1 MESDISDGG
10 RVDGTAGVGRTISH
24 FREAFKAGKRQM
36 GLIESVVWDEFV
48 WQFGH
53 EYDRIGENVPV
64 WLDPP
69 EKRGVLKTS
78 KLRLVDPP
86 SYRVDA
92 IAGKD
97 GIVELIEVKE
107 TGNMTAIGQL
117 LTYRMLFNRTY
128 WGYDDLRMR
137 LVCRR
142 APPPISFAC
151 EKLGIELT
159 ELGDSIKDQ
168 VNSARRGSRVLRVV
182 DKG

>member
-1 MESDISDGG
+1 M
-10 RVDGTAGVGRTISH
+10 DGTASVGREIDH
-24 FREAFKAGKRQM
+24 FDLAFKPGKRQM
-36 GLIESVVWDEFV
+36 GLIESLVWDEFV
-48 WQFGH
+48 WQFGQH
-53 EYDRIGENVPV
+53 YDRIGENVPV

-69 EKRGVLKTS
+69 EKQDVLKPS
-78 KLRLVDPP
+78 KRRLVDPP

-92 IAGKD
+92 VAGKD

-128 WGYDDLRMR
+128 WGYTELTVR

-142 APPPISFAC
+142 APPPIRFAC
-151 EKLGIELT
+151 EMLGIDLT

-168 VNSARRGSRVLRVV
+168 VNSARGGNRKERVV
-182 DKG
+182 DQG

>member
-1 MESDISDGG
+1 M
-10 RVDGTAGVGRTISH
+10 DGTVGVIQEVRH
-24 FREAFKAGKRQM
+24 YEHAFTLAKRQM
-36 GLIESVVWDEFV
+36 GMIEGVVWDEFLRK
-48 WQFGH
+48 FAS

-69 EKRGVLKTS
+69 ERRGVMKPS
-78 KLRLVDPP
+78 QRLLIDPP

-128 WGYDDLRMR
+128 WGYEDLRMR

-151 EKLGIELT
+151 EKLGIDLT

-168 VNSARRGSRVLRVV
+168 VNSARGGNRKERVV
-182 DKG
+182 DQG

>member
-1 MESDISDGG
+1 MREVRHIDI
-10 RVDGTAGVGRTISH
+10 
-24 FREAFKAGKRQM
+24 AFEPGKRQM
-36 GLIESVVWDEFV
+36 GMIEGIVWDEYCR
-48 WQFGH
+48 QFAMC
-53 EYDRIGENVPV
+53 YDRIGVNVPV

-69 EKRGVLKTS
+69 EKRGVLKQS
-78 KLRLVDPP
+78 KRCLVDPP

-128 WGYDDLRMR
+128 WNYEGLKLR

-142 APPPISFAC
+142 APAPIRFAC
-151 EKLGIELT
+151 EKLGIDLT

-168 VNSARRGSRVLRVV
+168 VNSARRGIRELRVV
-182 DKG
+182 DQG

>member
-1 MESDISDGG
+1 MDGA
-10 RVDGTAGVGRTISH
+10 TGVGRTIDH
-24 FREAFKAGKRQM
+24 FDVAFKPGKRQM

-48 WQFGH
+48 WQFGQN
-53 EYDRIGENVPV
+53 YDRIGENVPV

-69 EKRGVLKTS
+69 EVGGILKPSNRVLIH
-78 KLRLVDPP
+78 PP

-128 WGYDDLRMR
+128 WGYEDLRMR

-151 EKLGIELT
+151 EKLGIGLT

-168 VNSARRGSRVLRVV
+168 VNSARRGIRESRVSEQ
-182 DKG
+182 G

>member
-1 MESDISDGG
+1 M
-10 RVDGTAGVGRTISH
+10 
-24 FREAFKAGKRQM
+24 
-36 GLIESVVWDEFV
+36 IEGVVWDEFV
-48 WQFGH
+48 WQFGN
-53 EYDRIGENVPV
+53 EYDRIGVNVPV

-69 EKRGVLKTS
+69 EIRGVLKQS
-78 KLRLVDPP
+78 KRCLVDPP

-117 LTYRMLFNRTY
+117 LTYRILFNRTY
-128 WGYDDLRMR
+128 WNYEGLAMR

-142 APPPISFAC
+142 APPPIRFVC
-151 EKLGIELT
+151 EKLGIGLT

-168 VNSARRGSRVLRVV
+168 VNSARRGLRESRVSEQ
-182 DKG
+182 G